1 MGDYFKPG
9 RRKIGC
15 VTLVLASLFMAGW
28 VRSSF
33 FIEGVVIPLGM
44 KSSASLVSSD
54 SSLIWLT
61 QQGDGFF
68 CYPNIVSRRFSDIDD
83 RIFENPLFEWRWKRC
98 GFGIGASV
106 DGTKQVGNQMIQMT
120 PGTVAVVP
128 CWSVTI
134 PLTFISLWLLLSKPL
149 KSNQMKT
156 SEPISGEGGTKS

>member
-1 MGDYFKPG
+1 MGNYFIPW

-15 VTLVLASLFMAGW
+15 VTLVLACLFLAGW

-33 FIEGVVIPLGM
+33 FIDGLVIPLGM

-61 QQGDGFF
+61 QQGDGLF
-68 CYPNIVSRRFSDIDD
+68 CYPNLVSRRFSDIDD

-98 GFGIGASV
+98 GFGIGACV

-128 CWSVTI
+128 CWSVVI
-134 PLTFISLWLLLSKPL
+134 PLTLISALLLLSNSR
-149 KSNQMKT
+149 KST
-156 SEPISGEGGTKS
+156 SNKIVEPNPVEGA